1 METKEEKYRLLCAQ
15 VRSLVTGEKN
25 LVGAL
30 SNVSA
35 AMHAAFPETYWWAG
49 FYLVRGDELQL
60 GPFQGP
66 VACMTIRRGKGVCGT
81 AWERNETLVVA
92 DVDQFPGH
100 IACSSESRSEIVVP
114 IRGDGG
120 EVVAEIDVDS
130 RELAA
135 FDEVDRLYLENISKI
150 LSAEL
155 AF

>member
-15 VRSLVTGEKN
+15 VASLVAGERN

-35 AMHAAFPETYWWAG
+35 AMHAAFPDTYWWVG
-49 FYLVRGDELQL
+49 FYLVREGELRL

-66 VACMTIRRGKGVCGT
+66 VACMTIRKGKGVCGA
-81 AWERNETLVVA
+81 AWERNATIVVP
-92 DVDQFPGH
+92 DVESFPGH

-114 IRGDGG
+114 IRNDGG
-120 EVVAEIDVDS
+120 EMVAEIDVDS

-135 FDEVDRLYLENISKI
+135 FDEVDKFYLEKISKI
-150 LSAEL
+150 LSTEL